1 MKNILLFLCL
11 LISGTIV
18 AQTTED
24 YTIQI
29 TAVAQTSP
37 PKVTFSFPLD
47 TATSFYYVFRKT
59 ETSQNWGPIIATLP
73 GNATQWSDTN
83 LFLGDAYE
91 YEFIGSG
98 GVGGYNYIYSGVNTP
113 SIDIRGKIILL
124 VDSTFTDSLATEIAQ
139 LTHDFICDGWQVIRH
154 DVSRTDSVT
163 HVKSLILT
171 DYHLDSIYTKA
182 IFVLGHVPVPYSG
195 DINPDGHPDHHGAWP
210 ADVYYANMHGIWTDN
225 TINDVAAS
233 RAQNQNIP
241 GDGKFDQSTIP
252 SPNELQIG
260 RVDFSNMPSFA
271 LSEQELLRNYLNKDH
286 NYRFKN
292 FTVRPRALVDDNFG
306 VFGGEA
312 FASCGW
318 RVSSLVTADSIYA
331 LDFITTLDTASYQWA
346 YGCGGGTYTS
356 AGGVGATTDFA
367 ANSVQTIFSMLF
379 GSYFGDWD
387 SQDNFLRAPLASGTA
402 LTCSWAGRPYWFY
415 HHMAL
420 GENIGFS
427 ALTCQNNSG
436 LYYYNYA
443 ANLVHIALMGDPTL
457 RMHIIAPPS
466 NLNSTV
472 SGPNRVLLSWNSAPD
487 SILGYYMYRQD
498 SITGFYNRISPNII
512 VGNSFTDNNVI
523 NYTNHYMV
531 RAVRLETSASGTYYN
546 LSEGTLDT
554 ISVALGVNNIKSE
567 IAHTSVYPNPSQG
580 NFTIEFVALEQGIAT
595 IEMYDSKS
603 SLIQKQNISMT
614 IGNNKIPINS
624 EKFAPGVYFIKLSTN
639 NSSKYLKVVIE

>member
-1 MKNILLFLCL
+1 MKKILYILFLL
-11 LISGTIV
+11 LSGYCI

-24 YTIQI
+24 YTIQVN
-29 TAVAQTSP
+29 TAVQTSP
-37 PKVTFSFPLD
+37 PKITFSWALD
-47 TATSFYYVFRKT
+47 TSVVNYYIYRKT
-59 ETSQNWGPIIATLP
+59 KTAQSWGSVIATLP
-73 GNATQWSDTN
+73 GSATQWADTN
-83 LFLGDAYE
+83 LLLGDAYE
-91 YEFIGSG
+91 YEIRKYGTPS
-98 GVGGYNYIYSGVNTP
+98 GYNYLYSGVNTP

-124 VDSTFTDSLATEIAQ
+124 VDSTFTDSLATEISQ

-154 DVSRTDSVT
+154 DISRTDSVPN
-163 HVKSLILT
+163 VKSLILN
-171 DYHLDSIYTKA
+171 DYHLDSINTKA

-195 DINPDGHPDHHGAWP
+195 DINPDGHPDHLGAWP

-225 TINDVAAS
+225 SVNDAGAS
-233 RAQNQNIP
+233 RVQNQNIP

-271 LSEQELLRNYLNKDH
+271 LSEQELLRNYLNKNH

-292 FTVRPRALVDDNFG
+292 FNVRPRALVNDNFG
-306 VFGGEA
+306 VFSGEA

-318 RVSSLVTADSIYA
+318 RISSLVSADSIWSLGY
-331 LDFITTLDTASYQWA
+331 FSSLDTASYQWS

-367 ANSVQTIFSMLF
+367 ANSVQTIFCMLF

-387 SQDNFLRAPLASGTA
+387 SQDNFLRAPLASGTS

-415 HHMAL
+415 HHMGL

-427 ALTCQNNSG
+427 AITCQNNSG

-443 ANLVHIALMGDPTL
+443 ANFVHIALMGDPTL

-466 NLNSTV
+466 NLTATV
-472 SGPNRVLLSWNSAPD
+472 SGLNSVLLSWNSAPD

-498 SITGFYNRISPNII
+498 SITGFYNRISSNII

-554 ISVALGVNNIKSE
+554 IAVALGVNNIKSE

-580 NFTIEFVALEQGIAT
+580 NFTIEFVALERGIAT
-595 IEMYDSKS
+595 IEMYDSKN

-624 EKFAPGVYFIKLSTN
+624 NKFAPGVYFIKLSTN
-639 NSSKYLKVVIE
+639 NSYKYLKVVIE